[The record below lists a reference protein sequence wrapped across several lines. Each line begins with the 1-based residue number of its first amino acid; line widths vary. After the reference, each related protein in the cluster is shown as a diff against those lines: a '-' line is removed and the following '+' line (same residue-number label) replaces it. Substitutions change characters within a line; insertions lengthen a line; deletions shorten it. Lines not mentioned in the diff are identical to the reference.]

1 MEKDNK
7 RIIVVLSAFMIVFV
21 ALILYMTYF
30 QVVKADKI
38 ADNDYNKRLWVDENK
53 IKRGT
58 IYDRDGVAL
67 VETKKDEEG
76 NNYRIFNYGFSY
88 ANITGYSSK
97 KYGKHGLEK
106 EYTNELLNISE
117 KTPLQDIKDMVHT
130 KTEGNSLILTTNTE
144 LQKKAF
150 NELEG
155 HKGAI
160 VVMNPK
166 TGEVYAMA
174 NRPSYDPNTLTANWD
189 SIVNDEDSPLLNRA
203 TQGKYTPG
211 SVFKIVTSTGLLENK
226 DTIDL
231 VINDQK
237 GYVEIGGNRFNNHDK
252 SPTGRTDLTKAL
264 TLSSNVYFAEKGVE
278 LGEKRFRDLADRYL
292 LGQAIPFD
300 LPTSKSTSPFTDKNL
315 GNPGLAAV
323 SFGQG
328 DTLLSPLHMALITS
342 TIANEGVMMK
352 PYLVQSV
359 KSPEGEIVK
368 QTEPEVLQ
376 EVTSKEVANDL
387 LGRLVTA
394 AGPRVQIRGVKVA
407 GKSGTAEIKDKTS
420 THAWYVATAPADNPK
435 FVVAVVLED
444 DNTSGVKTAAPIAR
458 DVLREAIRQI
468 GLK

>member
-1 MEKDNK
+1 MEKDNR
-7 RIIVVLSAFMIVFV
+7 RIIVVLSTFLAVFV

-58 IYDRDGVAL
+58 IFDRDGVTL
-67 VETKKDEEG
+67 VETKKDEDG

-130 KTEGNSLILTTNTE
+130 KTEGNSLVLTTNTE
-144 LQKKAF
+144 LQKYSF
-150 NELEG
+150 NKLEG
-155 HKGAI
+155 HKGSI

-166 TGEVYAMA
+166 TGEVYAMVS
-174 NRPSYDPNTLTANWD
+174 RPSFDPNNLNDSWD
-189 SIVNDEDSPLLNRA
+189 NIVNDDDSPLLNRA

-211 SVFKIVTSTGLLENK
+211 SVFKIVTATGLLENK
-226 DTIDL
+226 DSIDL
-231 VINDQK
+231 TINDNK

-252 SPTGRTDLTKAL
+252 SPTGYTDLTKAL
-264 TLSSNVYFAEKGVE
+264 RESSNVYFASKGVE
-278 LGEKRFRDLADRYL
+278 LGEEKYRDLASRYL
-292 LGQAIPFD
+292 LGEAIPFD
-300 LPTSKSTSPFTDKNL
+300 LPTSKSTSPFSDKTL
-315 GNPGLAAV
+315 GSPGLAAV

-328 DTLLSPLHMALITS
+328 DTLLSPLHMAMIMS
-342 TIANEGVMMK
+342 AVANEGVMMK
-352 PYLVQSV
+352 PYVVQSV
-359 KSPEGEIVK
+359 KSPEGEIVE
-368 QTEPEVLQ
+368 QTEPEKLK
-376 EVTSKEVANDL
+376 EVTTKDVADDL
-387 LGRLVTA
+387 LDKLAKSA
-394 AGPRVQIRGVKVA
+394 ASNVQLKGIRVA

-420 THAWYVATAPADNPK
+420 THAWYVATAPANNPK

-458 DVLREAIRQI
+458 DVLRNAIREI

>member
-1 MEKDNK
+1 M
-7 RIIVVLSAFMIVFV
+7 
-21 ALILYMTYF
+21 
-30 QVVKADKI
+30 
-38 ADNDYNKRLWVDENK
+38 
-53 IKRGT
+53 
-58 IYDRDGVAL
+58 
-67 VETKKDEEG
+67 
-76 NNYRIFNYGFSY
+76 
-88 ANITGYSSK
+88 
-97 KYGKHGLEK
+97 
-106 EYTNELLNISE
+106 
-117 KTPLQDIKDMVHT
+117 
-130 KTEGNSLILTTNTE
+130 
-144 LQKKAF
+144 
-150 NELEG
+150 
-155 HKGAI
+155 
-160 VVMNPK
+160 
-166 TGEVYAMA
+166 
-174 NRPSYDPNTLTANWD
+174 
-189 SIVNDEDSPLLNRA
+189 
-203 TQGKYTPG
+203 
-211 SVFKIVTSTGLLENK
+211 
-226 DTIDL
+226 
-231 VINDQK
+231 
-237 GYVEIGGNRFNNHDK
+237 
-252 SPTGRTDLTKAL
+252 
-264 TLSSNVYFAEKGVE
+264 
-278 LGEKRFRDLADRYL
+278 
-292 LGQAIPFD
+292 
-300 LPTSKSTSPFTDKNL
+300 
-315 GNPGLAAV
+315 AAV